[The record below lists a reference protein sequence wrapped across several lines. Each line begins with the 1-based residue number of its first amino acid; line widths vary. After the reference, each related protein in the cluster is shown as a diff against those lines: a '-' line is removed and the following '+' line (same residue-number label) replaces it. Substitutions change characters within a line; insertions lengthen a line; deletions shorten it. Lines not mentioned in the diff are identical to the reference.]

1 MRDIGTIVDL
11 FCGCGGFSLGAELA
25 GFRSI
30 AAVDIEPT
38 LQSGYRR
45 NFPSARVVEGS
56 GLEEAEQIVKES
68 EHGLEAPVG
77 VRVVIRRE

>member
-1 MRDIGTIVDL
+1 MVRVRAGA
-11 FCGCGGFSLGAELA
+11 GAGGFEE
-25 GFRSI
+25 
-30 AAVDIEPT
+30 VT
-38 LQSGYRR
+38 R
-45 NFPSARVVEGS
+45 NPRVVEGS